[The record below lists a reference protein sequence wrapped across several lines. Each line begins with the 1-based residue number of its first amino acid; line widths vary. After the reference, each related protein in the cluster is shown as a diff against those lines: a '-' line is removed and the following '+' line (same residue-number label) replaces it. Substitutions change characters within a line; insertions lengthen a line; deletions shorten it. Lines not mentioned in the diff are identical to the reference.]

1 MAGLDVFNDTY
12 FLSYCQ
18 NLYDADNTYDSE
30 QTDRLDRHRHL
41 DPESARFLASLVM
54 MQKPKEVLEI
64 GTSTGF
70 STLWLAYGLRH
81 HSHAHFISLD
91 IEKSRSDIAKRH
103 LQAVGL
109 SDLVDIRVQDAL
121 EFLTQNRKTF
131 DFVFLDAE
139 RQFYCDYTEDL
150 HRALTIGGVL
160 VVDNV
165 LSHREE
171 VCQFLAA
178 FTDDNRYICH
188 TLEIGSGL
196 FMAMRQ
202 EP

>member
-1 MAGLDVFNDTY
+1 MSGLNVFNDTY

-18 NLYDADNTYDSE
+18 SLYETDSTYDSE
-30 QTDRLDRHRHL
+30 QTDRLNRHRHL
-41 DPESARFLASLVM
+41 EPESARFLASLVM

-91 IEKSRSDIAKRH
+91 IEKSRSDVARQH
-103 LQAVGL
+103 LQVVGL

-121 EFLTQNRKTF
+121 EFLTQNHKTF

-139 RQFYCDYTEDL
+139 RHLYCDYIASL
-150 HRALTIGGVL
+150 NRSLTIGSTL

-178 FTDDNRYICH
+178 FTNDTRYICH

-196 FMAMRQ
+196 FMAVRQ